1 MVVDLL
7 ITVRDD
13 EAEYFERTHTPF
25 LLTAEYEWGGG
36 GQEEEALQQ
45 EAESMF
51 LQKFTAS
58 SSAVDGDQAGG
69 WCESFLRPLI
79 PDCWE

>member
-1 MVVDLL
+1 MMKQNIL
-7 ITVRDD
+7 
-13 EAEYFERTHTPF
+13 ERTHTPH

-79 PDCWE
+79 PDCWERWYVVQE

>member
-1 MVVDLL
+1 MSCLRR
-7 ITVRDD
+7 IICD
-13 EAEYFERTHTPF
+13 EECFGKD
-25 LLTAEYEWGGG
+25 LLTAEYEWGG